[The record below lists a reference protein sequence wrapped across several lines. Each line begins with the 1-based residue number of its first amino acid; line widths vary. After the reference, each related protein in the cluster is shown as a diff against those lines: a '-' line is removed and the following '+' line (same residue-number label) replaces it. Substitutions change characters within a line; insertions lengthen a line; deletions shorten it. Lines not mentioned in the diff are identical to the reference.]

1 MIECRPP
8 EGGHVG
14 WIPDRYGG
22 ATLKIEHQLIETN
35 GVTLHVATAGP
46 PDGKL
51 VLLLHGFPEYW
62 YGWRHQ
68 IPVLA
73 AAGFRVVVP
82 DQRGFNE
89 SERPEGVTQYATAE
103 LAADAAGLI
112 RAFGRESAF
121 VVGHDFGATV
131 AWWLSLTEPSMVER
145 LVILNVPH
153 PRVFQK
159 ALRGSLRQMRKSWYI
174 LLFQIPRLP
183 EALLSRNDM
192 ASLASSLRSSA
203 KPTSFTDDDI
213 ERYIGVWRPAGALT
227 AMLNW
232 YRAALRHQPPAP
244 KSWRIGMPALIIWG
258 AEDIAL
264 DLSLAQQSL
273 DMCDDGRLVVID
285 DATHWVQHD
294 AIDRVNA
301 ELLSFLDGPSALDNS
316 LVGGSISH
324 EVSGV
329 PVG

>member
-1 MIECRPP
+1 MIESRPP

-89 SERPEGVTQYATAE
+89 SERPEGVTPYATAE

-131 AWWLSLTEPSMVER
+131 AWWLSLTEPSMIER
-145 LVILNVPH
+145 LVCRRRDPRARALARHLTRSPRSKLRWRRSPPRPRRPTTQVGPHSMTNRVRHGLNLAVP
-153 PRVFQK
+153 RT
-159 ALRGSLRQMRKSWYI
+159 RW
-174 LLFQIPRLP
+174 
-183 EALLSRNDM
+183 
-192 ASLASSLRSSA
+192 
-203 KPTSFTDDDI
+203 T
-213 ERYIGVWRPAGALT
+213 
-227 AMLNW
+227 
-232 YRAALRHQPPAP
+232 
-244 KSWRIGMPALIIWG
+244 
-258 AEDIAL
+258 
-264 DLSLAQQSL
+264 
-273 DMCDDGRLVVID
+273 
-285 DATHWVQHD
+285 
-294 AIDRVNA
+294 
-301 ELLSFLDGPSALDNS
+301 
-316 LVGGSISH
+316 
-324 EVSGV
+324 
-329 PVG
+329 